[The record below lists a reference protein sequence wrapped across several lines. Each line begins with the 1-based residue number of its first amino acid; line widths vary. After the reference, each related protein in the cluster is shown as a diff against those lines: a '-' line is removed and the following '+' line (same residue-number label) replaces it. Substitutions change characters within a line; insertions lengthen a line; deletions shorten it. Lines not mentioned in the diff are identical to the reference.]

1 MTNNTGKPKKYRKK
15 FQHLNKAG
23 ARLHRKDFID
33 TSYINGVIG
42 VEGEQVIRPLNEAEA
57 EWLNEFYK
65 QAVHGTF
72 KTDEES
78 KLLFKRAKH
87 LSMRKD
93 NVMFF
98 EINGFYPDDVL
109 EAVEAFNKKS
119 KELGN
124 LIWNFWD
131 QREINSDDYKR
142 KTDVHCR
149 AAKGLQLDSF
159 EDVQYIDEEDEG
171 EDTRIEDL
179 ITESEE

>member
-1 MTNNTGKPKKYRKK
+1 MTSNTGKPRKYRKK
-15 FQHLNKAG
+15 FQYLNKSG

-33 TSYINGVIG
+33 SGYVNGVVG
-42 VEGEQVIRPLNEAEA
+42 LDGEPAIRALTQDEAS
-57 EWLNEFYK
+57 WLDEFYK
-65 QAVHGTF
+65 QSVHGTF
-72 KTDEES
+72 VTDEES
-78 KLLFKRAKH
+78 KQLFKKAKH
-87 LSMRKD
+87 LSTRKD

-98 EINGFYPDDVL
+98 EINGFYPEEVL

-119 KELGN
+119 KALGN

-149 AAKGLQLDSF
+149 ASVGLQLDSF
-159 EDVQYIDEEDEG
+159 EDVQYAEEVEET
-171 EDTRIEDL
+171 EDTTIEDL